1 MDTTNNWNDEKEGKI
16 NEIKN
21 SCQQYIIAHDN
32 KRKSYKKL
40 LNIITIQSIIFS
52 VASTILSTF
61 ASYPETANFWIIITV
76 GIISAI
82 SSGVGILIAYISPT
96 KKLSNHIDTRNR
108 YKHIVYQIEQEMFYE
123 RKNRKDCNEFMREI
137 CKEMLEL
144 ETNGE
149 SVPII
154 NRNDFLKEKNK
165 SGKNKSEKKKSKEN
179 DKKIELKDIEN
190 NIDDEIINNK
200 NKLNNNDEIHGLTKD
215 ENTDFH
221 LLFKKMPSVNSNFTK
236 YQMERF
242 IR

>member
-1 MDTTNNWNDEKEGKI
+1 MDTINNWNDEKERKI
-16 NEIKN
+16 NEIRN
-21 SCQQYIIAHDN
+21 GCQQYITAHDE

-61 ASYPETANFWIIITV
+61 ASYPETANFWMIITV

-108 YKHIVYQIEQEMFYE
+108 YKHIVYQIDQEMFYE

-137 CKEMLEL
+137 CKEMLDL
-144 ETNGE
+144 ETSEE

-154 NRNDFLKEKNK
+154 NRNEFLKEKNK
-165 SGKNKSEKKKSKEN
+165 SEKNKLKDDE
-179 DKKIELKDIEN
+179 KKIELKDIEN
-190 NIDDEIINNK
+190 NKNDQIVNNINDDNDD
-200 NKLNNNDEIHGLTKD
+200 NNDKIHGLTKD

-236 YQMERF
+236 YEMERF
-242 IR
+242 VR